1 MAGNCGFPPFSLCRR
16 QRETYNGNRPDYI
29 AGGTGA
35 GSTALIEDLI
45 FDVGM
50 HRGEDAAFYL
60 AKGFRV
66 VGIEADPAHCAA
78 AGERLRAFIE
88 TGRLTIVNAA
98 IAARK
103 ETVEFYRN
111 LDVPE
116 WGTMDD
122 ALRARNARQGTRAE
136 RIVVEAVPMA
146 EIFASFGIP
155 YFMKVDIEGRD
166 MLCVD
171 ALRAAPSRPKF
182 LSIEAHRFSLDA
194 VKAEF
199 DLMTALGYRGF
210 KVVPQHRVHQQ
221 VAPNP
226 SREGIYVAHR
236 FVNGTSGLFGEET
249 PGGWVDAATAFK
261 QYKPIFRRYR
271 LVGDDPL
278 IKIRRVRRILRRLGF
293 EAGWYDTHARL

>member
-1 MAGNCGFPPFSLCRR
+1 
-16 QRETYNGNRPDYI
+16 
-29 AGGTGA
+29 
-35 GSTALIEDLI
+35 LIEDLI

-60 AKGFRV
+60 QKGFRV
-66 VGIEADPAHCAA
+66 VAIEADPAHCAVA
-78 AGERLRAFIE
+78 AERLRRFVE
-88 TGRLTIVNAA
+88 SGQLTIVNTA
-98 IAARK
+98 ISTRK
-103 ETVEFYRN
+103 EKVEFYRN

-122 ALRARNARQGTRAE
+122 ALLARNSRHGTRVE
-136 RIVVEAVPMA
+136 RIVVEALPMA
-146 EIFASFGIP
+146 EIFASFGVP
-155 YFMKVDIEGRD
+155 YYMKVDIEGRD

-171 ALRAAPSRPKF
+171 ALRRAPTRPRY

-199 DLMTALGYRGF
+199 DLMTALGYHGF

-221 VAPNP
+221 VAPHP
-226 SREGIYVAHR
+226 SREGAYVDHR
-236 FVNGTSGLFGEET
+236 FVNGTSGLFGEEA
-249 PGGWVDAATAFK
+249 PGRWRDAAAAFE

-278 IKIRRVRRILRRLGF
+278 IKIRRLRRILRRLGI